1 MAACPPGSEVLYMIT
16 VLFKDD
22 SDYAEAAGK
31 LWQWDYGRALRIQ
44 GLDLSTAA
52 EIHFSLQSVG
62 GEAITRIGIARDGV
76 TDVVIP
82 DSLLEGNQTQPYYI
96 HVWVYQTD
104 DAGGRTIKSARIW
117 VNTRPKPEAFDTPGD
132 TELFREA
139 ITAVN
144 DAAARAEAAGGEAGA
159 AKEAAESARTRSEAA
174 ASESQ
179 EAKAAAE
186 LSAGEAAGYKDQAAN
201 SATYA
206 ALSERAASES
216 GKLAGDYAARA
227 EASADVAHEDA
238 GRTAQDR
245 IQTGLDAE
253 RTAKDQEATAQDR
266 KAVAADRA
274 AVGQDKVDVDTAAT
288 RAITDIRDAKD
299 VSITAI
305 SNEGTRQVS
314 VVTEAGGAQVSAVSR
329 EGATQ
334 IQAVQEA
341 AAGIMA
347 DREQIA
353 ANKTDIGA
361 LTDRVDVCAPGII
374 VEATGATQVTVGDA
388 WEAPMANMEI
398 AGTSEQF
405 STTGAQLLDLS
416 AINKSVAGAV
426 VNYADG
432 GYSISGTGAL
442 TASFTASYS
451 LDYLKNQLKP
461 GNLILKS
468 ELTIPKLYI
477 RIWDG
482 NTVLA
487 EMQGNS
493 TKQITQE
500 MIDNE
505 NVRVECFLYATAGNT
520 ITPGTYHPMLYQSGD
535 GTWEP
540 YTGGKPSPS
549 PDYPQEIVSTDVTA
563 VTVTGANLLNSNTL
577 TREVVNA
584 ATGMAYPS
592 TTYIAS
598 DYIPNIPG
606 QQYRLSTINNQYLDQ
621 VVGYDIDKNAI
632 INGGAHPTPD
642 GLFKVSDNASYI
654 RIRFYNNGEELSIP
668 MLMEAE
674 PMLNVGP
681 TPLPYHPYQSE
692 AATITLTEPLRG
704 IGVHKDMITMTKR
717 IDRCV
722 ELVFDGSE
730 NWAAISTYEGFY
742 YAGILP
748 FSAMRRVG
756 LCNQFPVDT
765 KGDAIESVR
774 IGNGN
779 SVLFCVYSRFYDDA
793 AADKGLSAWKAH
805 LAVHPLKV
813 VTYLD
818 TSVETDLDA
827 TTVAALNALTTYK
840 GHTTVSVATGGPEP
854 DITLEYVADTKTYIK
869 NEHAKMQAEFDR
881 QIAAI
886 LALLPAETQAAM
898 INNETS
904 ALLAESE
911 V

>member
-1 MAACPPGSEVLYMIT
+1 MIT
-16 VLFKDD
+16 VLFEAG

-31 LWQWDYGRALRIQ
+31 LWQWDYGRVLRIQ
-44 GLDLSTAA
+44 GLDLPTAA

-96 HVWVYQTD
+96 HMWVYQTD
-104 DAGGRTIKSARIW
+104 DTGGRTTKSARIW
-117 VNTRPKPEAFDTPGD
+117 VNTRPKPEAFDTPED
-132 TELFREA
+132 AELFREA

-159 AKEAAESARTRSEAA
+159 AKEAAESARTAAEAA

-179 EAKAAAE
+179 EARAAAG

-201 SATYA
+201 SATLA
-206 ALSERAASES
+206 ALSERAADES
-216 GKLAGDYAARA
+216 GKLAGDHAARA
-227 EASADVAHEDA
+227 EVSADAAHEDA

-253 RTAKDQEATAQDR
+253 RTARDWEATAQDR

-274 AVGQDKVDVDTAAT
+274 AVGQDKADVDTAAT

-299 VSITAI
+299 ASITAI
-305 SNEGTRQVS
+305 SNEGARQVS

-329 EGATQ
+329 EGAAQ
-334 IQAVQEA
+334 VQAVQEA

-361 LTDRVDVCAPGII
+361 LTDRVDMCAPGII

-388 WEAPMANMEI
+388 SDAPVANMEI
-398 AGTSEQF
+398 AGKSDQVV
-405 STTGAQLLDLS
+405 TTGAQLLDLGVVTGAS
-416 AINKSVAGAV
+416 AGGATISV
-426 VNYADG
+426 DG
-432 GYSISGTGAL
+432 RGYTISGTGAL
-442 TASFTASYS
+442 TTSFEKHYRTDIKRF
-451 LDYLKNQLKP
+451 LRP

-468 ELTIPKLYI
+468 EITIPRVFIYI
-477 RIWDG
+477 RDG
-482 NTVLA
+482 NTLLDS
-487 EMQGNS
+487 MYGNM

-500 MIDNE
+500 MLDNE
-505 NVRVECFLYATAGNT
+505 NVYIELLLFGSKDTV
-520 ITPGTYHPMLYQSGD
+520 ITPGTYHPMLYQSGN

-540 YTGGKPSPS
+540 YTGGKSSPS
-549 PDYPQEIVSTDVTA
+549 PEYPQEIVSTDVTA
-563 VTVTGANLLNSNTL
+563 VTVTGAQLMDTSKLARTHNDVTFSIREDGGILVTGNTLEKLAHSIVVSTNLLPGTYYVSGSVPIADTKIFVKAKKWYSDGRADVINDTAFI
-577 TREVVNA
+577 VNGTEA
-584 ATGMAYPS
+584 KIEYFI
-592 TTYIAS
+592 YIYQGLS
-598 DYIPNIPG
+598 D
-606 QQYRLSTINNQYLDQ
+606 INEIVY
-621 VVGYDIDKNAI
+621 
-632 INGGAHPTPD
+632 
-642 GLFKVSDNASYI
+642 
-654 RIRFYNNGEELSIP
+654 
-668 MLMEAE
+668 
-674 PMLNVGP
+674 PMLNAGD
-681 TPLPYHPYQSE
+681 TPLPWQPYQSKT
-692 AATITLTEPLRG
+692 ATITLTEPLRS
-704 IGVHKDMITMTKR
+704 IGDHRDEITMTKR

-730 NWAAISTYEGFY
+730 DWSTHDVYSGFVATNVLAGARR
-742 YAGILP
+742 YADGY
-748 FSAMRRVG
+748 
-756 LCNQFPVDT
+756 CNQMSVVGRP
-765 KGDAIESVR
+765 DAITPNSLI
-774 IGNGN
+774 IG
-779 SVLFCVYSRFYDDA
+779 LDSRHLYARNNQFYDA
-793 AADKGLSAWKAH
+793 ESADKGLSAWKAH
-805 LAVHPLKV
+805 LAAHPLVV

-818 TSVETDLDA
+818 TPVETDLDA
-827 TTVAALNALTTYK
+827 VTVAALAQLTTYK
-840 GHTTVSVATGGPEP
+840 GHTTVSAAAGGPEP
-854 DITLEYVADTKTYIK
+854 DITLEYVADTKTYIE
-869 NEHAKMQAEFDR
+869 NEHAKMQTEFDR

>member
-1 MAACPPGSEVLYMIT
+1 M
-16 VLFKDD
+16 
-22 SDYAEAAGK
+22 
-31 LWQWDYGRALRIQ
+31 
-44 GLDLSTAA
+44 GLDLPTLALAKKYTDLKTSVTDEQINVAVNQYLENNPIA
-52 EIHFSLQSVG
+52 PGASPEESAQIEVNKQNITNLQNKIVMRSPAIIT
-62 GEAITRIGIARDGV
+62 EAIGTGRVNI
-76 TDVVIP
+76 
-82 DSLLEGNQTQPYYI
+82 
-96 HVWVYQTD
+96 D
-104 DAGGRTIKSARIW
+104 DASSNPFVDFKIK
-117 VNTRPKPEAFDTPGD
+117 
-132 TELFREA
+132 
-139 ITAVN
+139 
-144 DAAARAEAAGGEAGA
+144 
-159 AKEAAESARTRSEAA
+159 
-174 ASESQ
+174 
-179 EAKAAAE
+179 
-186 LSAGEAAGYKDQAAN
+186 
-201 SATYA
+201 
-206 ALSERAASES
+206 
-216 GKLAGDYAARA
+216 
-227 EASADVAHEDA
+227 
-238 GRTAQDR
+238 
-245 IQTGLDAE
+245 
-253 RTAKDQEATAQDR
+253 
-266 KAVAADRA
+266 
-274 AVGQDKVDVDTAAT
+274 
-288 RAITDIRDAKD
+288 
-299 VSITAI
+299 
-305 SNEGTRQVS
+305 
-314 VVTEAGGAQVSAVSR
+314 
-329 EGATQ
+329 
-334 IQAVQEA
+334 
-341 AAGIMA
+341 
-347 DREQIA
+347 
-353 ANKTDIGA
+353 
-361 LTDRVDVCAPGII
+361 
-374 VEATGATQVTVGDA
+374 
-388 WEAPMANMEI
+388 
-398 AGTSEQF
+398 GTSEQF

-451 LDYLKNQLKP
+451 LDIKNALKP

-487 EMQGNS
+487 EMQGNN

-500 MIDNE
+500 MINNE
-505 NVRVECFLYATAGNT
+505 NVRVECFLYAAAGNT
-520 ITPGTYHPMLYQSGD
+520 ITPGTYHPMLYQDGD

-549 PDYPQEIVSTDVTA
+549 PDYPQPIKGTGTVSTGVQLFDASKIPTKSAGGATVTNNGDGSFIVNGSGNLTEEYFCRYKYSKEETLKLVKPGKYSMTFSPVYPLMDFIIQGTGVTKAIRSSTGAAIEITEADLAVEDVYLTIDVYGQRGKTITPGTITPMVWMKETLPTDA
-563 VTVTGANLLNSNTL
+563 DWEPYTGGEPSPSPDYPQSLDVKVTGANLLDLGIAAGASSGGATISIGSGGYTISGTGALTTSFEKHYRTDIKRFLRPGNLILKSEITIPRVFIYIRDGNTL
-577 TREVVNA
+577 LDSMYGNMTKQITQEMLDNENVFIELLLFGSKDTVI
-584 ATGMAYPS
+584 TPGTYYPMLYQDGDGTYQPYHSS
-592 TTYIAS
+592 TT
-598 DYIPNIPG
+598 
-606 QQYRLSTINNQYLDQ
+606 
-621 VVGYDIDKNAI
+621 
-632 INGGAHPTPD
+632 
-642 GLFKVSDNASYI
+642 
-654 RIRFYNNGEELSIP
+654 
-668 MLMEAE
+668 
-674 PMLNVGP
+674 
-681 TPLPYHPYQSE
+681 
-692 AATITLTEPLRG
+692 TITLTEPLRG
-704 IGVHKDMITMTKR
+704 IGDHKDMITMTKR

-730 NWAAISTYEGFY
+730 NWATISTYEGFY

-748 FSAMRRVG
+748 FSAMRRAG

-827 TTVAALNALTTYK
+827 TTVAALNALTSYK

-854 DITLEYVADTKTYIK
+854 DITLEYVADTKTYIA

>member
-16 VLFKDD
+16 VLFNDG

-31 LWQWDYGRALRIQ
+31 LWQWDYGRVLRIQ

-96 HVWVYQTD
+96 HVWVYQMD
-104 DAGGRTIKSARIW
+104 DTGGRTIKSARIW
-117 VNTRPKPEAFDTPGD
+117 VNARPKPEAFDNPGD
-132 TELFREA
+132 TELFREV

-144 DAAARAEAAGGEAGA
+144 EASARAEAAGGEAGA

-388 WEAPMANMEI
+388 WEAPMANMEVL
-398 AGTSEQF
+398 GRSEQF
-405 STTGAQLLDLS
+405 FTTGAQLLDLS
-416 AINKSVAGAV
+416 SVNKSAGGAV

-442 TASFTASYS
+442 TDSFTASYT
-451 LDYLKNQLKP
+451 LDKNVLKP

-500 MIDNE
+500 MIDND
-505 NVRVECFLYATAGNT
+505 NVRVECFLYGNTGST
-520 ITPGTYHPMLYQSGD
+520 ITPGTYHPMLYQDGD

-704 IGVHKDMITMTKR
+704 IGDYRDRIMCRDGVWGIKR
-717 IDRCV
+717 KIGEWV
-722 ELVFDGSE
+722 GDGSPDE
-730 NWAAISTYEGFY
+730 NWGVIVETEAYIRAYVPYKKGIQAQA
-742 YAGILP
+742 YAN
-748 FSAMRRVG
+748 V
-756 LCNQFPVDT
+756 LCNQLVD
-765 KGDAIESVR
+765 R
-774 IGNGN
+774 IGTGGITVGN
-779 SVLFCVYSRFYDDA
+779 NTEPSYYIDKSRFPTLEDFM
-793 AADKGLSAWKAH
+793 AH
-805 LAVHPLKV
+805 ISTHPL
-813 VTYLD
+813 VTLYVRD
-818 TSVETDLDA
+818 TPTWEPLPSA
-827 TTVAALNALTTYK
+827 TQSALNALTTYK